1 MTKTPEICPD
11 CHGGT
16 LALERYS
23 DTFEYR
29 GEILTVDGLECW
41 LCDQCGAEIIRP
53 EQIRH
58 GDRLFADAR
67 RRVDGLLTGDE
78 IARIRKALGLTQ
90 RQAAEL
96 FGGGANAFSK
106 YERGDV
112 IQSVAMD
119 RLMRLIA
126 AHPEHLRELSA
137 LADRPRPTPRAPDAE
152 TTREAH
158 SA

>member
-11 CHGGT
+11 CQSGT

-29 GEILTVDGLECW
+29 GEILSVDGLECW

-67 RRVDGLLTGDE
+67 RRVDGLLTGEE

-137 LADRPRPTPRAPDAE
+137 LADRPRPTPRPPDAE